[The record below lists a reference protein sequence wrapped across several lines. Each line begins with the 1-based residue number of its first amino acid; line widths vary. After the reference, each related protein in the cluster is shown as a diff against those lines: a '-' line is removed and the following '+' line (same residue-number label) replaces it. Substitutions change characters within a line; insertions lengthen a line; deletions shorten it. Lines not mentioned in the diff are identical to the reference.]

1 MNFRNDQFRSFV
13 PFLQFVDMYETGF
26 QVSGSFC
33 LNTTDPVPYDHD
45 ADHDILH
52 GTLLPGS
59 CKISVVPRFFA
70 QPLSR
75 IGFVMS
81 ARFAIQKFL
90 NWLTFKER
98 NVLRVGLLT
107 FLRWLVLM

>member
-1 MNFRNDQFRSFV
+1 
-13 PFLQFVDMYETGF
+13 MYETGF

-33 LNTTDPVPYDHD
+33 LNTTDPVPYDHT

-81 ARFAIQKFL
+81 ARFAIEKFTKL
-90 NWLTFKER
+90 AYFKER
-98 NVLRVGLLT
+98 NVLRVGLLA
-107 FLRWLVLM
+107 FLRWLLLV